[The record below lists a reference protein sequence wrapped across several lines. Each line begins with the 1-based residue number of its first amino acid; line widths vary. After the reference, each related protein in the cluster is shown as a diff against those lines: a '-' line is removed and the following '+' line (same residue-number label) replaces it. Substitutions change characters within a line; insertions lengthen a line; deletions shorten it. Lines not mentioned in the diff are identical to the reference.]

1 MYILCLFYFFNILV
15 DNRAIY
21 VFDVATG
28 ELMALQ
34 KVDKNPFT
42 TLSWGNVSTSQS
54 RRNPTY
60 ILASSSGPNVTI
72 HTMVYDVKS
81 MRYNM
86 ISQPVGFPSRGF
98 SRKYST
104 MCFDSSNQYFFWYF
118 YPCKLI

>member
-1 MYILCLFYFFNILV
+1 MYKLCLFYFFNILV

-42 TLSWGNVSTSQS
+42 TLSWGSVSTSQS

-60 ILASSSGPNVTI
+60 IIATS
-72 HTMVYDVKS
+72 
-81 MRYNM
+81 
-86 ISQPVGFPSRGF
+86 
-98 SRKYST
+98 
-104 MCFDSSNQYFFWYF
+104 
-118 YPCKLI
+118 